1 MTTTEPNILKEKMNK
16 NIIVI
21 LLLLLAFVPLMDLIL
36 ILGEN
41 NNSEESITTTESPT
55 FEMLNYSL
63 NSTLAI
69 KGSDGLV
76 VIDSDYYKQVPCPC
90 SKEDGI
96 KYCTAYCYA
105 KI

>member
-41 NNSEESITTTESPT
+41 NNSEEAIISESPT

>member
-1 MTTTEPNILKEKMNK
+1 MNK

-41 NNSEESITTTESPT
+41 NNSEEAIISESQT